1 MTIEVVILG
10 FTTVIETAMCGQ
22 VVSGPTASGRRLY
35 MRLARKIRSIPMRIS
50 DAVRLRMVR
59 SGSATSTLYYRMFGS
74 EFSHEFKTLSAGL
87 ARYDSG
93 LGTSRDVF
101 HLRRNT
107 HMLEKGL
114 VMRPRRITFAEGYI
128 EETVRLYA
136 FIRDDGTFAA
146 DEAQWASHVLHE
158 YFEATSDSESPVI
171 ARARSVFVRTESPIE
186 TRTHVPSQKSGTA
199 PLPAI
204 DALTA
209 LARARRSV
217 RWFKSN
223 EVPSDVIDRAITVAM
238 EAPTAC
244 NRQPYRFL
252 IVDDPALR
260 VEVSR
265 IPGGTAGFADQFP
278 GLAVVIGDQSAY
290 FSERDR
296 HLIYIDSSLAAMG
309 FVLALESQGV
319 ASCVINWTDIPEREA
334 RLRKALRMPRYEQ
347 AVMLIAFGYED
358 ESALAPYSAK
368 KSLEAVREYR

>member
-1 MTIEVVILG
+1 MGL
-10 FTTVIETAMCGQ
+10 
-22 VVSGPTASGRRLY
+22 AS
-35 MRLARKIRSIPMRIS
+35 KIRSIPMRINN
-50 DAVRLRMVR
+50 AVRLRMVR
-59 SGSATSTLYYRMFGS
+59 SGSAASVLYYGMLGS
-74 EFSHEFKTLSAGL
+74 EFSHEFKTVGAGL
-87 ARYDSG
+87 ARYQSG

-114 VMRPRRITFAEGYI
+114 VMRPRRTTFAEGYI
-128 EETVRLYA
+128 EETVRVYA
-136 FIRDDGTFAA
+136 FIRDSGTLAV
-146 DEAQWASHVLHE
+146 DETQWAEHVLQE
-158 YFEATSDSESPVI
+158 YFEATIDSESVAI
-171 ARARSVFVRTESPIE
+171 ARARRDFERSESPAE
-186 TRTHVPSQKSGTA
+186 VRTHVPSRKSMNGT
-199 PLPAI
+199 LPTI

-209 LARARRSV
+209 LARSRRSI

-223 EVPSDVIDRAITVAM
+223 EIPRDVIDRAIGVAM

-252 IVDDPALR
+252 IVDDPTLR
-260 VEVSR
+260 AEVSL

-290 FSERDR
+290 FHERDR

-319 ASCVINWTDIPEREA
+319 ASCVINWADIPERES
-334 RLRKALRMPRYEQ
+334 RLRKALNMPRHEQ

-368 KSLEAVREYR
+368 KSLEAAREYR